1 MQIGEFEDEQ
11 NACISAV
18 VRVNGTAI
26 ALGMHRL
33 VAFTN
38 ERFLRSTAREDEG
51 GLSRCSVQ
59 RSSRAGLQV
68 PQSDLR
74 TVKRVLAIMNEEAP
88 SKLSIKEV
96 EAVMSTCKMFMADA
110 LFEGL
115 AKYVMPAAKQAS
127 AAQVCIQPPLREL
140 TVSHAL
146 THRSVLHVPGCTR
159 DPRQRET

>member
-1 MQIGEFEDEQ
+1 M
-11 NACISAV
+11 

-51 GLSRCSVQ
+51 GFSRCSVQ

-74 TVKRVLAIMNEEAP
+74 AVKRVLAIMNEEAP
-88 SKLSIKEV
+88 SELSIEEV

-110 LFEGL
+110 LFDGL
-115 AKYVMPAAKQAS
+115 AKYVMPAAKQAN
-127 AAQVCIQPPLREL
+127 AAQVRIQLPLHEP
-140 TVSHAL
+140 TVLHAL
-146 THRSVLHVPGCTR
+146 AHRLVLHASRCTR
-159 DPRQRET
+159 DTRQRET